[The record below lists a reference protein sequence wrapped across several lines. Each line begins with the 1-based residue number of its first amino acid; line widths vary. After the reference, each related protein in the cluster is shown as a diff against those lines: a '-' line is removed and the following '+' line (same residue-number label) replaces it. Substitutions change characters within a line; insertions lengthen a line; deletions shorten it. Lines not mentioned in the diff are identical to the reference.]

1 MLTGVSRGA
10 CPAHVCAADVK
21 DIKMVVNYDMP
32 NTAEDYVHRI
42 GRTARA
48 GASGLAVSFFTSANG
63 RMARQILDILTE
75 ANQQVPDQLRQYAS
89 VAGGGGGSSTFPSP
103 PSGSLFQCRVPCD
116 CLHEPK
122 QPLPLPL
129 LLHLTFFS
137 PSISRAFSVY
147 MCWFKALLNE
157 CRLPFLYLDRV
168 QNHISLLV
176 FQTSCQKSDK

>member
-1 MLTGVSRGA
+1 MLTGTSRGA

-89 VAGGGGGSSTFPSP
+89 VAGGGGGSSAFPSLL
-103 PSGSLFQCRVPCD
+103 SGSLFQCRVPCG
-116 CLHEPK
+116 CQHECKAAPA
-122 QPLPLPL
+122 PAPVAAPDILLPEYLEGIL
-129 LLHLTFFS
+129 C
-137 PSISRAFSVY
+137 VY
-147 MCWFKALLNE
+147 VLIQGAAK
-157 CRLPFLYLDRV
+157 
-168 QNHISLLV
+168 
-176 FQTSCQKSDK
+176 